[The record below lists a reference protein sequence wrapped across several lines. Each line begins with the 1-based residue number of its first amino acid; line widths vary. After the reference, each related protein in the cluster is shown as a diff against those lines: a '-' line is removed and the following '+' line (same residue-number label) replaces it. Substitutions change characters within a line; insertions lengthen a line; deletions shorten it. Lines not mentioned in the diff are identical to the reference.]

1 MSDRILVMNAG
12 RVEQDGTPGELYQ
25 RPKSRFVADFIGE
38 TNFLDCT
45 VKGSENG
52 WLVLDWNGLAV
63 RSGGAARPAG
73 ASVEAALR
81 PESVVCAPARP
92 DLPNA
97 FEARIVRQ
105 VFKGSRASLHLELAG
120 GSTLEADAD
129 PYLLERLAGD
139 RLWVGWQPDRVA
151 ILAQ

>member
-1 MSDRILVMNAG
+1 
-12 RVEQDGTPGELYQ
+12 
-25 RPKSRFVADFIGE
+25 
-38 TNFLDCT
+38 

-92 DLPNA
+92 D
-97 FEARIVRQ
+97 
-105 VFKGSRASLHLELAG
+105 SRASLHLELAG